1 MASGPALK
9 LKKKPNRPLP
19 QQPKIRS
26 FIPVSPLKNSTQK
39 PFEQEVPLLIANRGV
54 SVRTLA
60 GLVDVDP
67 TFLSRAIRGEKGKVA
82 SVSLISKVA
91 RALDLPEDYFV
102 ELRVARVVKAMEA
115 HPRLREEFYREVV
128 ARRK

>member
-1 MASGPALK
+1 M
-9 LKKKPNRPLP
+9 
-19 QQPKIRS
+19 
-26 FIPVSPLKNSTQK
+26 
-39 PFEQEVPLLIANRGV
+39 
-54 SVRTLA
+54 RTLA